1 MSKIP
6 LQFKIGFLMFLAVVV
21 LSATGYLSYLNLSSV
36 VSSISVDTKPDQRL
50 LSIREISMEL
60 GKAENSIRLFTL
72 TNDPKVL
79 RPYYSIISDIDDKID
94 KLRSECPDD
103 TIMLLQV
110 DTISTLIERN
120 IVIWNQMLSL
130 NPNQQVMEN
139 LEELSELIDSVAVN
153 NQQQKKGILRRVFGR
168 DRRID
173 LSEQELID
181 NISRI
186 EQMDQEIK
194 EKLLARER
202 RLAVTSSEIQDR
214 FYDLISKMEKE
225 VSVSLEG
232 KASNANV
239 LAARTYRWLA
249 MFTICGTLLAIAVVF
264 IIIRYVRKSNAYQI
278 ALSKSR
284 DEAEKLVK
292 MKEMFMANMS
302 HEIRTPVT
310 AISGFTEQLM
320 HDPLNDKS
328 LNTLKIIKS
337 SSDHLVAIINDIL
350 DFSKLQD
357 GKVVLEKI
365 HFPVKKILEDVYVL
379 FESDAVKNRTEL
391 RYFLDPGCPE
401 ILIGDPYRLKQI
413 LINLVSNSV
422 KFTFDGKILYSIKC
436 SFKEPGAT
444 DILIEVSDT
453 GIGIDEGK
461 LQYIF
466 EDFTQAEMSTARRY
480 GGTGLGLSIV
490 KKLVDLHNGS
500 IECKS
505 SRNQG
510 TRITCK
516 MTLGIG
522 DGKQLMQ
529 DTEPRLKIPEEI
541 PGLKI
546 LVVDDEEYN
555 RLLFKTILE
564 RWGVDCQLAA
574 NGMEAIAFVKAQ
586 KYDLLFMDIRMPGI
600 DGLKVTHFIRNEL
613 GINPAEMPVVCITAA
628 SEKDMREKY
637 TESGM
642 DHFLSKPFTEAKL
655 AEVIISALGY
665 KQKTGK
671 EEVVKPEGKGSA
683 MSEKIDL
690 KNLYHISGGDKQF
703 VKQML
708 VTFVETT
715 EKGLGEIR
723 EAYLSG
729 HWQAM
734 ADLSHKL
741 LPPCRHLG
749 AAELS
754 GLLGEIEGKAGN
766 KTDIDHI
773 GELIQKAEKEFS
785 SIRSLV
791 REHIKKIG

>member
-6 LQFKIGFLMFLAVVV
+6 LQLKIGFLMFLAVLV

-72 TNDPKVL
+72 TNDPRVL
-79 RPYYSIISDIDDKID
+79 KPFYSIVSEIDDKID
-94 KLRSECPDD
+94 SLRSECLGD
-103 TIMLLQV
+103 TVMLQKV
-110 DTISTLIERN
+110 DTISILIERN

-130 NPNQQVMEN
+130 NPNRQVMEN

-168 DRRID
+168 DRRIE

-181 NISRI
+181 NINRI
-186 EQMDQEIK
+186 EQQDQEIK

-225 VSVSLEG
+225 VSVSLEN

-264 IIIRYVRKSNAYQI
+264 IIVRYVRKSNAYQI
-278 ALSKSR
+278 ALSKSK
-284 DEAEKLVK
+284 DEAEKLMK

-310 AISGFTEQLM
+310 AISGFTEQLL
-320 HDPLNDKS
+320 HEPLNEKS
-328 LNTLKIIKS
+328 LNILKIIKS
-337 SSDHLVAIINDIL
+337 SSDHLVAIINEIL

-357 GKVVLEKI
+357 DKVILEKI

-379 FESDAVKNRTEL
+379 FERDAVKNRTEL

-401 ILIGDPYRLKQI
+401 VLIGDPYRLKQI
-413 LINLVSNSV
+413 LINLVSNSI
-422 KFTFDGKILYSIKC
+422 KFTQDGKIFYSINC
-436 SFKEPGAT
+436 NFKEPGKV
-444 DILIEVSDT
+444 DLVIEVSDT
-453 GIGIDEGK
+453 GIGIDESK

-490 KKLVDLHNGS
+490 KKLVDLHDGS

-505 SRNQG
+505 IRNQG
-510 TRITCK
+510 TKITCK

-522 DGKQLMQ
+522 DDKQLVQ
-529 DTEPRLKIPEEI
+529 DIESRLKVPEVI
-541 PGLKI
+541 SGLRI

-555 RLLFKTILE
+555 RLLFKTIME
-564 RWGVDCQLAA
+564 RWGVDCHLAA
-574 NGMEAIAFVKAQ
+574 NGMEAIALVKAQ

-600 DGLKVTHFIRNEL
+600 DGLKVTNFIRNEL
-613 GINPAEMPVVCITAA
+613 GIDSTQTPVVCITAA
-628 SEKDMREKY
+628 SEKDMRSKY
-637 TESGM
+637 AESGM
-642 DHFLSKPFTEAKL
+642 DYFLSKPFTEAKL
-655 AEVIISALGY
+655 SEVIISALGD
-665 KQKTGK
+665 KKITGK
-671 EEVVKPEGKGSA
+671 VTAVKPETQVLA
-683 MSEKIDL
+683 INEKIDL
-690 KNLYHISGGDKQF
+690 TNLYHIAGGDRQF

-708 VTFVETT
+708 VSFIETT
-715 EKGLGEIR
+715 EKGLNEIR
-723 EAYLSG
+723 ESYFSG
-729 HWQAM
+729 HWQAL

-749 AAELS
+749 ATVLCT
-754 GLLGEIEGKAGN
+754 LLGEIEHKAGN
-766 KTDIDHI
+766 NTDIE
-773 GELIQKAEKEFS
+773 ELIEKAETEFS
-785 SIRSLV
+785 SISTIIRD
-791 REHIKKIG
+791 HIKKID

>member
-6 LQFKIGFLMFLAVVV
+6 LQLKIGFLMFLAVLV

-36 VSSISVDTKPDQRL
+36 VSSINVDTKPDQRL

-72 TNDPKVL
+72 TNDPRVL
-79 RPYYSIISDIDDKID
+79 KPFYSIVAEIDDKID
-94 KLRSECPDD
+94 SLRSECLDD
-103 TIMLLQV
+103 TVMLQQV

-130 NPNQQVMEN
+130 NPNRQVMEN
-139 LEELSELIDSVAVN
+139 LEELSELIDSVAAN
-153 NQQQKKGILRRVFGR
+153 SQQQKKGILRRVFGR
-168 DRRID
+168 DRRRVE

-186 EQMDQEIK
+186 EQQDQEIK
-194 EKLLARER
+194 EKLLTRER

-225 VSVSLEG
+225 VSVSLEN

-264 IIIRYVRKSNAYQI
+264 IIVRYVRKSNAYQI

-284 DEAEKLVK
+284 DEAEKLMK

-310 AISGFTEQLM
+310 AISGFTEQLL
-320 HDPLNDKS
+320 HEPLNEKS

-337 SSDHLVAIINDIL
+337 SSDHLVTIINAIL

-357 GKVVLEKI
+357 DKVALEKI

-379 FESDAVKNRTEL
+379 FERDAVKNRTEL

-401 ILIGDPYRLKQI
+401 VLIGDPYRLKQI
-413 LINLVSNSV
+413 LINLVSNSI
-422 KFTFDGKILYSIKC
+422 KFTQDGKIFYSIKC
-436 SFKEPGAT
+436 SFNEPGKV
-444 DILIEVSDT
+444 DLVIEVSDT
-453 GIGIDEGK
+453 GIGIDESK

-466 EDFTQAEMSTARRY
+466 EDFTQAEMSTSRRY

-490 KKLVDLHNGS
+490 KKLVDLHDGS

-510 TRITCK
+510 TKITCK

-522 DGKQLMQ
+522 DDKLLVQ
-529 DTEPRLKIPEEI
+529 DTESRLKVPEAI

-555 RLLFKTILE
+555 RLLFKTIME
-564 RWGVDCQLAA
+564 RWGVDCHLAA
-574 NGMEAIAFVKAQ
+574 NGMEAIALVKAQ
-586 KYDLLFMDIRMPGI
+586 KYDLLFMDIRMPGM
-600 DGLKVTHFIRNEL
+600 DGLKVTDYIRNEL
-613 GINPAEMPVVCITAA
+613 GIDSTQMPVVCITAA
-628 SEKDMREKY
+628 SEKDMRSKY
-637 TESGM
+637 AESGM
-642 DHFLSKPFTEAKL
+642 DQFLSKPFTEAKL
-655 AEVIISALGY
+655 SEVIISALGN
-665 KQKTGK
+665 KKTTGK
-671 EEVVKPEGKGSA
+671 VTAVKPEA
-683 MSEKIDL
+683 QVLAINEKIDL
-690 KNLYHISGGDKQF
+690 TNLYHIAGEDKQF

-708 VTFVETT
+708 VSFIETT
-715 EKGLGEIR
+715 EKGLNEIR
-723 EAYLSG
+723 ESYFSG
-729 HWQAM
+729 HWQTL

-749 AAELS
+749 ATVLCT
-754 GLLGEIEGKAGN
+754 LLGEIEHKAGN
-766 KTDIDHI
+766 NADIE
-773 GELIQKAEKEFS
+773 ELIEKAETEFY
-785 SIRSLV
+785 SISTIIRD
-791 REHIKKIG
+791 HIKKID

>member
-6 LQFKIGFLMFLAVVV
+6 LQLKIGFLMFLAVLV

-36 VSSISVDTKPDQRL
+36 VSSINVDTKPDQRL

-72 TNDPKVL
+72 TNDPRVL
-79 RPYYSIISDIDDKID
+79 KPFYSIVAEIDDKID
-94 KLRSECPDD
+94 SLRSECLDD
-103 TIMLLQV
+103 TVMLQQV

-130 NPNQQVMEN
+130 NPNRQVMEN
-139 LEELSELIDSVAVN
+139 LEELSELIDSVAAN
-153 NQQQKKGILRRVFGR
+153 SQQQKKGILRRVFGR
-168 DRRID
+168 DRRRVE

-186 EQMDQEIK
+186 EQQDQEIK
-194 EKLLARER
+194 EKLLTRER

-225 VSVSLEG
+225 VSVSLEN

-264 IIIRYVRKSNAYQI
+264 IIVRYVRKSNAYQI

-284 DEAEKLVK
+284 DEAEKLMK

-310 AISGFTEQLM
+310 AISGFTEQLL
-320 HDPLNDKS
+320 HEPLNEKS

-337 SSDHLVAIINDIL
+337 SSDHLVTIINAIL

-357 GKVVLEKI
+357 DKVALEKI

-379 FESDAVKNRTEL
+379 FERDAVKNRTEL

-401 ILIGDPYRLKQI
+401 VLIGDPYRLKQI
-413 LINLVSNSV
+413 LINLVSNSI
-422 KFTFDGKILYSIKC
+422 KFTQDGKIFYSIKC
-436 SFKEPGAT
+436 SFNEPGKV
-444 DILIEVSDT
+444 DLVIEVSDT
-453 GIGIDEGK
+453 GIGIDESK

-466 EDFTQAEMSTARRY
+466 EDFTQAEMSTSRRY

-490 KKLVDLHNGS
+490 KKLVDLHDGS

-510 TRITCK
+510 TKITCK

-522 DGKQLMQ
+522 DDKLLVQ
-529 DTEPRLKIPEEI
+529 DTESRLKVPEAI

-555 RLLFKTILE
+555 RLLFKTIME
-564 RWGVDCQLAA
+564 RWGVDCHLAA
-574 NGMEAIAFVKAQ
+574 NGMEAIALVKAQ
-586 KYDLLFMDIRMPGI
+586 KYDLLFMDIRMPGM
-600 DGLKVTHFIRNEL
+600 DGLKVTDYIRNEL
-613 GINPAEMPVVCITAA
+613 GIDSTQMPVVCITAA
-628 SEKDMREKY
+628 SEKDMRSKY
-637 TESGM
+637 AESGM
-642 DHFLSKPFTEAKL
+642 DQFLSKPFTEAKL
-655 AEVIISALGY
+655 SEVIISALGN
-665 KQKTGK
+665 KKTTGK
-671 EEVVKPEGKGSA
+671 VTDVKPEA
-683 MSEKIDL
+683 QVLAINEKIDL
-690 KNLYHISGGDKQF
+690 TNLYHIAGGDRQF

-708 VTFVETT
+708 VSFIETT
-715 EKGLGEIR
+715 EKGLNEIR
-723 EAYLSG
+723 ESYFSG
-729 HWQAM
+729 HWQTL

-749 AAELS
+749 VTVLCT
-754 GLLGEIEGKAGN
+754 LLGEIEHKAGN
-766 KTDIDHI
+766 NADIE
-773 GELIQKAEKEFS
+773 ELIEKAETEFY
-785 SIRSLV
+785 SISTIIRD
-791 REHIKKIG
+791 HIKKID

>member
-1 MSKIP
+1 M
-6 LQFKIGFLMFLAVVV
+6 L
-21 LSATGYLSYLNLSSV
+21 
-36 VSSISVDTKPDQRL
+36 KP
-50 LSIREISMEL
+50 
-60 GKAENSIRLFTL
+60 F
-72 TNDPKVL
+72 
-79 RPYYSIISDIDDKID
+79 YSIVAEIDDKID
-94 KLRSECPDD
+94 SLRSECLDD
-103 TIMLLQV
+103 TVMLQQV

-130 NPNQQVMEN
+130 NPNRQVMEN
-139 LEELSELIDSVAVN
+139 LEELSELIDSVAAN
-153 NQQQKKGILRRVFGR
+153 SQQQKKGILRRVFGR
-168 DRRID
+168 DRRRVE

-186 EQMDQEIK
+186 EQQDQEIK
-194 EKLLARER
+194 EKLLTRER

-225 VSVSLEG
+225 VSVSLEN

-264 IIIRYVRKSNAYQI
+264 IIVRYVRKSNAYQI

-284 DEAEKLVK
+284 DEAEKLMK

-310 AISGFTEQLM
+310 AISGFTEQLL
-320 HDPLNDKS
+320 HEPLNEKS

-337 SSDHLVAIINDIL
+337 SSDHLVTIINAIL

-357 GKVVLEKI
+357 DKVALEKI

-379 FESDAVKNRTEL
+379 FERDAVKNRTEL

-401 ILIGDPYRLKQI
+401 VLIGDPYRLKQI
-413 LINLVSNSV
+413 LINLVSNSI
-422 KFTFDGKILYSIKC
+422 KFTQDGKIFYSIKC
-436 SFKEPGAT
+436 SFNEPGKV
-444 DILIEVSDT
+444 DLVIEVSDT
-453 GIGIDEGK
+453 GIGIDESK

-466 EDFTQAEMSTARRY
+466 EDFTQAEMSTSRRY

-490 KKLVDLHNGS
+490 KKLVDLHDGS

-510 TRITCK
+510 TKITCK

-522 DGKQLMQ
+522 DDKLLVQ
-529 DTEPRLKIPEEI
+529 DTESRLKVPEAI

-555 RLLFKTILE
+555 RLLFKTIME
-564 RWGVDCQLAA
+564 RWGVDCHLAA
-574 NGMEAIAFVKAQ
+574 NGMEAIALVKAQ
-586 KYDLLFMDIRMPGI
+586 KYDLLFMDIRMPGM
-600 DGLKVTHFIRNEL
+600 DGLKVTDYIRNEL
-613 GINPAEMPVVCITAA
+613 GIDSTQMPVVCITAA
-628 SEKDMREKY
+628 SEKDMRSKY
-637 TESGM
+637 AESGM
-642 DHFLSKPFTEAKL
+642 DQFLSKPFTEAKL
-655 AEVIISALGY
+655 SEVIISALGN
-665 KQKTGK
+665 KKTTGK
-671 EEVVKPEGKGSA
+671 VTDVKPEA
-683 MSEKIDL
+683 QVLAINEKIDL
-690 KNLYHISGGDKQF
+690 TNLYHIAGGDRQF

-708 VTFVETT
+708 VSFIETT
-715 EKGLGEIR
+715 EKGLNEIR
-723 EAYLSG
+723 ESYFSG
-729 HWQAM
+729 HWQTL

-749 AAELS
+749 VTVLCT
-754 GLLGEIEGKAGN
+754 LLGEIEHKAGN
-766 KTDIDHI
+766 NADIE
-773 GELIQKAEKEFS
+773 ELIEKAETEFY
-785 SIRSLV
+785 SISTIIRD
-791 REHIKKIG
+791 HIKKID